1 MTEWSQR
8 ADQQGYYKNTNL
20 FAFNQVSASLFHC
33 CVDMHIPNNPL
44 CFPHTTTDIKHD
56 FTNSNERKHSYVW
69 NLMHNSVPHICK
81 TDSFQNV
88 WKKILMSCCS
98 PSVKVNTHTK
108 KMLWTL
114 VHSWLRRQYHS
125 RRENDQVISGLGSTE
140 IIHIE
145 PTSLILHF
153 KQ

>member
-8 ADQQGYYKNTNL
+8 ADQRGYYKKNPNL

-33 CVDMHIPNNPL
+33 CVDMHIPNNPV
-44 CFPHTTTDIKHD
+44 CFPHTTTDSKHD

-69 NLMHNSVPHICK
+69 NLMHTSVQRICK

-88 WKKILMSCCS
+88 CCS

-108 KMLWTL
+108 KML
-114 VHSWLRRQYHS
+114 
-125 RRENDQVISGLGSTE
+125 
-140 IIHIE
+140 
-145 PTSLILHF
+145 
-153 KQ
+153 